1 MAHNRHI
8 DESVFASFLVRNLT
22 VSKRTRI
29 TTAPFIC
36 IRCVYSYAH
45 DTGVGIVS
53 GYLFSGFVRTSYQ
66 ISEISSTLSF
76 CMLIY
81 TAQELIRSIHCR
93 TMKYLTLCLTAIALL
108 FTVGCSRVA
117 TEVND
122 LDGGDGET
130 TESSDAISVNPAS
143 ATIPAKGET
152 FSTTVSSAADWILT
166 GGEEVSWCEPSQE
179 SGSNGDVV
187 TFTVKPNTMTAER
200 DVTYTFWCGDES
212 AELTITQSAPAG
224 QDDSDPYTIYY
235 TTYHLQPVQFN
246 SAADFG
252 ANLISNTYTDGV
264 GKMVFDGPVKYLD
277 MAFSGCTSLTSIT
290 IPNSVISIGMAFY
303 GCTNLTSITIPDS
316 VIVLITTFY
325 GCTSLTNITIPN
337 SVTHIFTATF
347 YGCSS
352 LTSITIPDS
361 VTYIDNTAFCG
372 CSSLTN
378 ITIPDSVTE
387 IGEYAFSD
395 CSSLTSLTI
404 PGSVTRIGSRVFSN
418 CSKLTKIYCK
428 ATTPPEFIPSLN
440 APTLGVN
447 YSCTIYVPKASESD
461 YINSEWG
468 QHRIVGYDFN

>member
-1 MAHNRHI
+1 
-8 DESVFASFLVRNLT
+8 
-22 VSKRTRI
+22 
-29 TTAPFIC
+29 
-36 IRCVYSYAH
+36 
-45 DTGVGIVS
+45 
-53 GYLFSGFVRTSYQ
+53 
-66 ISEISSTLSF
+66 
-76 CMLIY
+76 MLIY

-152 FSTTVSSAADWILT
+152 FSTAVSSSADWILT

-200 DVTYTFWCGDES
+200 DVTYTFRCGDES

-246 SAADFG
+246 SAANFG

-303 GCTNLTSITIPDS
+303 GCTNLTSITIPNS
-316 VIVLITTFY
+316 VIFIEGAFYGCTSLTNITIPDNVIYIGPFAFY

-337 SVTHIFTATF
+337 SVTEISENAFQD
-347 YGCSS
+347 CSS

-361 VTYIDNTAFCG
+361 VTDICMGAFSG

-378 ITIPDSVTE
+378 ITIPDSVTA

-404 PGSVTRIGSRVFSN
+404 PGSVTKIGSEVFSK

-428 ATTPPEFIPSLN
+428 ATTPPKFTYP
-440 APTLGVN
+440 PTLGVN

-468 QHRIVGYDFN
+468 QHKIVGYDFN

>member
-1 MAHNRHI
+1 
-8 DESVFASFLVRNLT
+8 
-22 VSKRTRI
+22 
-29 TTAPFIC
+29 
-36 IRCVYSYAH
+36 
-45 DTGVGIVS
+45 
-53 GYLFSGFVRTSYQ
+53 
-66 ISEISSTLSF
+66 
-76 CMLIY
+76 MLIY

-108 FTVGCSRVA
+108 FTAGCSRVA

-166 GGEEVSWCEPSQE
+166 GGEEVSWCEPSIE

-187 TFTVKPNTMTAER
+187 TFTVKPNTTASER
-200 DVTYTFWCGDES
+200 NVIYTFRCGDES

-224 QDDSDPYTIYY
+224 QDDSDSYTIYY

-246 SAADFG
+246 SAANFG

-277 MAFSGCTSLTSIT
+277 EAFSGCTSLTSIT
-290 IPNSVISIGMAFY
+290 IPNSVISIEGTFY
-303 GCTNLTSITIPDS
+303 GCTSLTNITIPDN
-316 VIVLITTFY
+316 VIYIGPFAFY

-337 SVTHIFTATF
+337 SVTEISASAFQD
-347 YGCSS
+347 CSS

-361 VTYIDNTAFCG
+361 VTDICMAAFSG

-378 ITIPDSVTE
+378 ITIPDSVTA

-404 PGSVTRIGSRVFSN
+404 PGSVTKIGSEVFSK

-428 ATTPPEFIPSLN
+428 ATTPPKFTYP
-440 APTLGVN
+440 PTLGVN

-468 QHRIVGYDFN
+468 QHKIVGYDFN